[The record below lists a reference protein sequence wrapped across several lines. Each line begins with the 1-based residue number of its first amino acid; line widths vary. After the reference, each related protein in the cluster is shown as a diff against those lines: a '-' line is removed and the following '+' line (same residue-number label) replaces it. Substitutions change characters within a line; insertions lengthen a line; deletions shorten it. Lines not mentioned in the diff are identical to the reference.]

1 MKRPDAGRGA
11 GRTSNPAGRHP
22 GTPDGVGER
31 GPGNLPGRYG
41 AQRPGRPSRPAER
54 PAAPAEGLGGEQV
67 EGYHAVYR
75 LIDAQRRRCRLLW
88 ADARLA
94 AGPLR
99 ELVSLARQ
107 RGVQV
112 ELKEAHQLA
121 TASRTSSAQGVLAWA
136 DPLPAVPLEAMLS
149 SSAGLLLLVL
159 DGVTDPGNLGSILRS
174 AACAGT
180 AGVVVGRHRS
190 APLNPAA
197 LKAAA
202 GAAETL
208 PVAQVPGIPSALAAI
223 RSAGLWVVGLDP
235 AAEDDLWASPLL
247 DESVALVLGSEGQGL
262 SRLSRARCDAL
273 ARIPMSEAAR
283 GVGSLNVAAACAVA
297 CFEVARRRSLALPP
311 RHAR

>member
-1 MKRPDAGRGA
+1 MKRTAPGRGA
-11 GRTSNPAGRHP
+11 RRTSNPARRP
-22 GTPDGVGER
+22 AGTRDTTRES
-31 GPGNLPGRYG
+31 GPGQPLGMPGGPRS
-41 AQRPGRPSRPAER
+41 ARPAR
-54 PAAPAEGLGGEQV
+54 PEKSRVAVAEGLGGEQV

-75 LIDAQRRRCRLLW
+75 LMEAEQRRCRLLW

-94 AGPLR
+94 TGPLR
-99 ELVSLARQ
+99 ELVSLARR
-107 RGVQV
+107 RGVPV
-112 ELKEAHQLA
+112 ELKEPHQLA

-136 DPLPAVPLEAMLS
+136 DPLPAVPLEALLS
-149 SSAGLLLLVL
+149 LGTGSLLLVL

-174 AACAGT
+174 AACAGA

-208 PVAQVPGIPSALAAI
+208 PIAQVPGVPSALAAI
-223 RSAGLWVVGLDP
+223 KGAGFWVVGLDP

-247 DESVALVLGSEGQGL
+247 DGNLALVLGSEGQGL

-273 ARIPMSEAAR
+273 ARIPVSEAAR

-297 CFEVARRRSLALPP
+297 CFEVARRRSLP
-311 RHAR
+311 RSAGHVR